1 MHASLNS
8 RKIANLRSHRAC
20 GRLATAVGMLGHV
33 TMSDPGQTTDV
44 MWFPDVPRRFSQQN
58 FPRRLYAG
66 LQSLEHLP
74 HAPFNIFQYVQRQ
87 RSQKSHS
94 LNFGTQF
101 LQLQQC
107 QLRNDAKL
115 IQVAPIYSIGH
126 QRTHH
131 SFGYCMVRP
140 PKSARGSRGLF
151 RCFRRLKV
159 GNWLRYSLNRNPHGF
174 HWSRTQGLKRWYTLV
189 YIGTL

>member
-1 MHASLNS
+1 MCIYIYTHRMHASLNS

-74 HAPFNIFQYVQRQ
+74 HAPFNIFQYLSISFNIFQYLSISFNIFQYVQRQ

-115 IQVAPIYSIGH
+115 IQVAPF
-126 QRTHH
+126 T
-131 SFGYCMVRP
+131 P
-140 PKSARGSRGLF
+140 SAINALITA
-151 RCFRRLKV
+151 L
-159 GNWLRYSLNRNPHGF
+159 
-174 HWSRTQGLKRWYTLV
+174 
-189 YIGTL
+189 GTAWCDLPNLPEDPEVFSGASGG

>member
-1 MHASLNS
+1 MYMCIYIYTVCMQVS
-8 RKIANLRSHRAC
+8 IAEKLQNLRSHRAC

-101 LQLQQC
+101 LQVQQC

-115 IQVAPIYSIGH
+115 IQVAPFTPSAINALITALGTAWCDLPNLPEDPEVFSGASGGWKLEIGSGTRWTEIH
-126 QRTHH
+126 
-131 SFGYCMVRP
+131 MVFIGQG
-140 PKSARGSRGLF
+140 PKD
-151 RCFRRLKV
+151 
-159 GNWLRYSLNRNPHGF
+159 
-174 HWSRTQGLKRWYTLV
+174 
-189 YIGTL
+189 